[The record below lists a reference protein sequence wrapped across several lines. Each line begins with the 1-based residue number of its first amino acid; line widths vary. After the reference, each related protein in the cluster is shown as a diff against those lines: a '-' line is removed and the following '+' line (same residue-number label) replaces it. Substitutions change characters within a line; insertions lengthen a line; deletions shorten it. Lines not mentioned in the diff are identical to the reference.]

1 MCRLGN
7 STGQTAWVLQ
17 QINYKENKVVEWDS
31 VNPRLKRHIKLKKK
45 KKLDKTKIEYPGVHK
60 NKEMDDIK
68 KGKEVITIKV
78 RLVVTLA
85 RRKGVVITMGP
96 IERFL
101 LSGKVLALFQVVVT
115 GCLPYN
121 NYIEIIQ

>member
-7 STGQTAWVLQ
+7 STGQMAWVLQ
-17 QINYKENKVVEWDS
+17 QINYKENKVMEWDS
-31 VNPRLKRHIKLKKK
+31 VNPRLKRHMKLKK

-78 RLVVTLA
+78 RLVVTFV
-85 RRKGVVITMGP
+85 G
-96 IERFL
+96 
-101 LSGKVLALFQVVVT
+101 GK
-115 GCLPYN
+115 
-121 NYIEIIQ
+121 ES

>member
-1 MCRLGN
+1 M
-7 STGQTAWVLQ
+7 
-17 QINYKENKVVEWDS
+17 
-31 VNPRLKRHIKLKKK
+31 
-45 KKLDKTKIEYPGVHK
+45 
-60 NKEMDDIK
+60 
-68 KGKEVITIKV
+68 
-78 RLVVTLA
+78 
-85 RRKGVVITMGP
+85 ITMGP